1 MSSLFNR
8 TRNIVCLLVGLA
20 VLLSFA
26 AFSEAAP
33 KQRTFSSPEAAV
45 SAFIGALKA
54 NNEKDLYA
62 IFGREAKEIISSGD
76 PVADK
81 AGRENFVKLY
91 EEKHSLQTESNGSR
105 LIIIGKDDYPCPIP
119 IAKRG
124 KSWFFDTK
132 AGKEELLNRRIGK
145 NELTAIDVLRE
156 YTAAQREF
164 IRKDWDGDG
173 VLEFA
178 QKIAS
183 TPGKR
188 DGLYWEAKEGQ
199 EESPFGPF
207 IAKAWS
213 EGYAKKPGEGPP
225 IPYHGYY
232 FRILK
237 AQGGSATGGAYDYVT
252 NSQMVLGFAMLA
264 YPAQYGASGVMSFI
278 VNQEGIVYQRDLGP
292 ETAKAAS
299 AITKFDPDKN
309 WKKVE

>member
-1 MSSLFNR
+1 M
-8 TRNIVCLLVGLA
+8 V

-33 KQRTFSSPEAAV
+33 KQKTFSSPEAAV
-45 SAFIGALKA
+45 SALISALKT
-54 NNEKDLYA
+54 NNEKTLHA
-62 IFGREAKEIISSGD
+62 LTGSQGKQLISSGD
-76 PVADK
+76 PVADRN
-81 AGRENFVKLY
+81 GRQQFVRMF
-91 EEKHSLQTESNGSR
+91 EEKHSLRTEPNGSR
-105 LIIIGKDDYPCPIP
+105 VIVLGNDDYPWPIP

-124 KSWFFDTK
+124 KTWYFDTK

-164 IRKDWDGDG
+164 IRKDWNGDG

-252 NSQMVLGFAMLA
+252 NGQMVLGFAMLA

-278 VNQEGIVYQRDLGP
+278 VNQEGIVYQRDLGT

-309 WKKVE
+309 WTKVE